1 MISKES
7 HFDDDDDATTD
18 ETMRRV
24 CAYFLERSLGRLVT
38 RAGDG
43 DASVRRFDARASD
56 GAVALDDVELDAEA
70 VSAYAGETLAK
81 VGVTLVSAR
90 CGKITGRIPWEAIGR
105 DSCSLELEDVA
116 LVVRR
121 RVDVGETPRASEEE
135 EEEGDDASGD
145 ERSSM
150 IVRRVL
156 SALARGLR
164 GRAREVTVVVQD
176 ASGAGKFVLRA
187 ASFEYTHGGGATF
200 EGLSARK
207 ISTGVGCSTSEL
219 IVGDVR
225 GTMEVSSDFTRVDVA
240 LDDVVASASMAT
252 TTTLAE
258 FIERRR
264 GESARESRVKTAT
277 STQPRRSFIRD
288 VLLSSPDLAS
298 SVYEE
303 ATESMEES
311 AYEDAEE
318 FFDADEAIREL
329 GRSMNFS
336 TASDDDVETPRG
348 GFVCVVRCPKITVDV
363 PFDES
368 VTRATMTNARVV
380 VDERATV
387 AFDDAT
393 CTYGYDEMHTVQ
405 LRARGGEAATRD
417 DRVAV
422 RVDGLVV
429 AVDGVE
435 RAKLDGGVAA
445 EAFFLEDAGRPLDGS
460 LPNACVTDI
469 EAVTSSLRERLANDA
484 NVYVKASAPSVA
496 VVVNADAVDTV
507 VDVAASAY
515 ELPERHPFALR
526 QVTPDSVLN
535 PLAIALDVDR
545 VDVELTRSTREEEE
559 EEEASRVTFGIERVS
574 AFAAT
579 NVAGDLGSDFVWM
592 RFEDARVCVDGV
604 DVASVRDVDG
614 RDAST
619 FAFAR
624 AVGERSRAAARV
636 VGAAVSATECEPLV
650 RRLNTFLSVPDDGDG
665 RGDEDGGDVD
675 VTVRVVD
682 AALVYKSN
690 GSFGVL
696 SADFLRFSSADAR
709 ASDDVDDDARDLSS
723 AVGVEMHCGD
733 IVGFIAPPDV
743 DDVGGLCRLR
753 AFPFARQSL
762 RAARFAPAFRAEAVS
777 LHTMASRARTA
788 IATVCAETCAV
799 SLHVDTLRALR
810 RLSTTDIDAF
820 VSDDENDEN
829 GYVFVSPVKKPRD
842 VSRASYG
849 SNVTRSVI
857 EDATRD
863 HELFPK
869 PVRGEMNAHS
879 ERQRSLTRRERGGG
893 PNVIENFFYRDT
905 RRARRGARRA
915 PMFASGSVTS
925 ARRRRSTRA
934 RARGLD
940 ASMMPRRRFA
950 GDFVESPPPPPPVA
964 ARRSTVRRRY
974 LPLPADA
981 VVPRSTIHVNTDAV
995 EISIL
1000 PGSYWSETPAGV
1012 PRHADS
1018 VARDPSGSSAGV
1030 SLSFRTNAVR
1040 VDTFPTESSEVA
1052 HRLAVSVRE
1061 VSCVDTT
1068 PGATWP
1074 NVAKR
1079 AAGAGEETDAC
1090 ALDVAAV
1097 RPDPNVPEELEYTVR
1112 ASMVP
1117 LHVKLD
1123 QRVLKLITDVFASDE
1138 ASPARAPPP
1147 PSADATYFQKIEIA
1161 RTSLRLDY
1169 CGRQVDVESLRSGN
1183 LLEALNLIPWDGV
1196 SLDVQPLR
1204 LVGVLGVAAAARS
1217 VLQSWLDDVTHT
1229 QAHKFV
1235 QGVKPIKSAVDIGRR
1250 AADVVSKPLEY
1261 HRDKRRGGVVAGFAL
1276 GVASFVREVSLSSV
1290 ELGAFAANKSA
1301 ALLAAAEA
1309 MIAENAERAETE
1321 TENAD
1326 AADPADVFQGL
1337 SLARR
1342 AAFSGARRAA
1352 AAVVIDPIRDYAA
1365 GQTSSSDAISRA
1377 VRRVPFAAVTGAKG
1391 CARAVDAALS
1401 GAAKSLRADSA
1412 ADAVDSESTR
1422 VVDARGE
1429 PA

>member
-1 MISKES
+1 
-7 HFDDDDDATTD
+7 
-18 ETMRRV
+18 MRRV
-24 CAYFLERSLGRLVT
+24 CAYVLERSLGRLIA
-38 RAGDG
+38 RAGDDG
-43 DASVRRFDARASD
+43 DARGRRFDARASD
-56 GAVALDDVELDAEA
+56 GVVALEDVELDAEA
-70 VSAYAGETLAK
+70 AAAYAGETLAK
-81 VGVTLVSAR
+81 AGVTLVSAR

-116 LVVRR
+116 LVVQR
-121 RVDVGETPRASEEE
+121 RVDGEEEEKTEEE
-135 EEEGDDASGD
+135 EEDASGD
-145 ERSSM
+145 ARSSM

-176 ASGAGKFVLRA
+176 ASGVGKFLARV
-187 ASFEYTHGGGATF
+187 ASFEYTHGAGATF

-240 LDDVVASASMAT
+240 LEDVVASASMAT

-258 FIERRR
+258 FFERRR
-264 GESARESRVKTAT
+264 GELARESRVKTAT
-277 STQPRRSFIRD
+277 SSTPPPPRRSFIRD
-288 VLLSSPDLAS
+288 VLLSSSDLAS

-303 ATESMEES
+303 ATESMEGS

-329 GRSMNFS
+329 GRSMDFS
-336 TASDDDVETPRG
+336 SASDDDVETTRG
-348 GFVCVVRCPKITVDV
+348 GFVCVVRCPNITVDV

-387 AFDDAT
+387 SFDDAT
-393 CTYGYDEMHTVQ
+393 CTYGYDETHTVQ
-405 LRARGGEAATRD
+405 LRARGGEATTRD

-435 RAKLDGGVAA
+435 RATLDGGVDA

-460 LPNACVTDI
+460 LPNACVAEI

-484 NVYVKASAPSVA
+484 NVYVKASAPSVT
-496 VVVNADAVDTV
+496 VVVNADAVDAV

-526 QVTPDSVLN
+526 PVTPDSVLN
-535 PLAIALDVDR
+535 PLVIALDVDR

-559 EEEASRVTFGIERVS
+559 EEARVTLGIERAS

-592 RFEDARVCVDGV
+592 RFEDARACVDGV
-604 DVASVRDVDG
+604 DIASVRGVDG

-619 FAFAR
+619 LAFAR
-624 AVGERSRAAARV
+624 AAGERSRADARV

-665 RGDEDGGDVD
+665 DDDDGDNSGGVD
-675 VTVRVVD
+675 VTACVVD

-696 SADFLRFSSADAR
+696 SADFLRVSSADAR
-709 ASDDVDDDARDLSS
+709 ASDDVVDDARDLSTDR
-723 AVGVEMHCGD
+723 GVEMHCGD
-733 IVGFIAPPDV
+733 IVGFIAPPHV
-743 DDVGGLCRLR
+743 DDVGGLRRLR

-777 LHTMASRARTA
+777 LHTMSSRARTA

-810 RLSTTDIDAF
+810 RLSATDIDAF
-820 VSDDENDEN
+820 VSDDDEENDEN
-829 GYVFVSPVKKPRD
+829 EYVFVSPVKKPRD

-869 PVRGEMNAHS
+869 PVRGERNAHG
-879 ERQRSLTRRERGGG
+879 ERRRSTPLRDRGGG

-934 RARGLD
+934 RVRGLD

-964 ARRSTVRRRY
+964 ARRSIARRRY

-1052 HRLAVSVRE
+1052 HRLAVSARE

-1138 ASPARAPPP
+1138 ASTARVPPP

-1217 VLQSWLDDVTHT
+1217 ILQSWLDDVTHT

-1301 ALLAAAEA
+1301 VLLAAAEA
-1309 MIAENAERAETE
+1309 MIAEHTERAETE
-1321 TENAD
+1321 TETENNAA

-1352 AAVVIDPIRDYAA
+1352 TAVVIDPIRDYAA
-1365 GQTSSSDAISRA
+1365 GHASSSDAISRA

-1412 ADAVDSESTR
+1412 ADAVDSEST
-1422 VVDARGE
+1422 VVARRH

>member
-1 MISKES
+1 
-7 HFDDDDDATTD
+7 
-18 ETMRRV
+18 MRRV

-43 DASVRRFDARASD
+43 DGSVRRFDARASD

-70 VSAYAGETLAK
+70 VSAYAGETLARA
-81 VGVTLVSAR
+81 GVTLVSAR

-135 EEEGDDASGD
+135 EEEGEGDDESGD

-150 IVRRVL
+150 IMRRVL

-176 ASGAGKFVLRA
+176 ASGAGKFLLRA
-187 ASFEYTHGGGATF
+187 ASFEYTHGKGATF

-207 ISTGVGCSTSEL
+207 ISTGVGCSTSEV

-225 GTMEVSSDFTRVDVA
+225 GAMEVSSDFTRVDVA
-240 LDDVVASASMAT
+240 LDEVVASASMAT

-258 FIERRR
+258 FMERRR
-264 GESARESRVKTAT
+264 GDSARESRVKTAT
-277 STQPRRSFIRD
+277 ATQPRRSFIRD
-288 VLLSSPDLAS
+288 VLLSSDLAS

-329 GRSMNFS
+329 GRSMDFS
-336 TASDDDVETPRG
+336 TALDDDVETPRG
-348 GFVCVVRCPKITVDV
+348 GFVCVVRCPKVTVDV

-368 VTRATMTNARVV
+368 VTRATITNARVV

-393 CTYGYDEMHTVQ
+393 CTYGYDETHTVQ
-405 LRARGGEAATRD
+405 LRARGGEATSRD

-435 RAKLDGGVAA
+435 RARADGGVDA

-460 LPNACVTDI
+460 LPNACVAEI

-496 VVVNADAVDTV
+496 VVVNADAVDAV
-507 VDVAASAY
+507 GDVAASAY
-515 ELPERHPFALR
+515 ELPESHPLALR
-526 QVTPDSVLN
+526 AVTPDSVLN
-535 PLAIALDVDR
+535 PLVIALDVDR

-559 EEEASRVTFGIERVS
+559 KQTSRVTLGIERVS

-604 DVASVRDVDG
+604 DVASVRGVDG

-619 FAFAR
+619 LAFAR
-624 AVGERSRAAARV
+624 AAGERSRADARV

-665 RGDEDGGDVD
+665 HGGGDDDGGGVA

-690 GSFGVL
+690 ASFGVL
-696 SADFLRFSSADAR
+696 SADFLRISSADAR
-709 ASDDVDDDARDLSS
+709 ASDDVDDDARDLSTDR
-723 AVGVEMHCGD
+723 GVEIHCGD
-733 IVGFIAPPDV
+733 IVGFVAPPDV

-753 AFPFARQSL
+753 AFPFARESL
-762 RAARFAPAFRAEAVS
+762 RTARFAPAFRAEAVS

-788 IATVCAETCAV
+788 IATVCADTCAV

-810 RLSTTDIDAF
+810 RLSATDIDAF
-820 VSDDENDEN
+820 VSDDGENDEN
-829 GYVFVSPVKKPRD
+829 EYVFVSPVKKPRD

-869 PVRGEMNAHS
+869 PVRGERNVRG
-879 ERQRSLTRRERGGG
+879 ERRRSTPLRERGGG

-905 RRARRGARRA
+905 RRARRGATRA

-925 ARRRRSTRA
+925 ARRRHSARA
-934 RARGLD
+934 RVRGLD

-950 GDFVESPPPPPPVA
+950 ADFIELPPPPPVA
-964 ARRSTVRRRY
+964 ARRSTARRRY

-995 EISIL
+995 EISFL

-1052 HRLAVSVRE
+1052 HCLAVSVRE

-1123 QRVLKLITDVFASDE
+1123 QRVLKLITDVFASD
-1138 ASPARAPPP
+1138 ASSTACAPP
-1147 PSADATYFQKIEIA
+1147 PSADATYFQKIEIG

-1183 LLEALNLIPWDGV
+1183 LIEALNLIPWDGV

-1235 QGVKPIKSAVDIGRR
+1235 QGVKPIKSAVEIGRR

-1261 HRDKRRGGVVAGFAL
+1261 HRDKRRGGGVAGFAL
-1276 GVASFVREVSLSSV
+1276 GVAAFVREVSLSSV

-1309 MIAENAERAETE
+1309 MIAEHAERAETE
-1321 TENAD
+1321 TENPDADAD
-1326 AADPADVFQGL
+1326 AATDPTDIFQGL

-1412 ADAVDSESTR
+1412 VDVVVDSESTV
-1422 VVDARGE
+1422 VVDARRE